1 METNENQ
8 FWAAPNNQPGLS
20 INPEIKHYLRETAG
34 WGKFLGILGFVFIGL
49 MLLVLVGFVLFY
61 SSFLPSGAYPFAT
74 GTTMSILMT
83 VYFLFLAALY
93 FFPSW
98 YIYQFATKT
107 KTALLYNQEADLIGA
122 FSRLK
127 SFLKFWGILIIILLA
142 FYGLA
147 LLAMGLGV
155 FMSIN
160 PR

>member
-1 METNENQ
+1 MERNENE
-8 FWAAPNNQPGLS
+8 FWSANNNDSGLN

-49 MLLVLVGFVLFY
+49 MLLGLFGFSIFF
-61 SSFLPSGAYPFAT
+61 SNSFQNGAYPYGA
-74 GTTMSILMT
+74 GPNMGILMGI
-83 VYFLFLAALY
+83 YFLFFAALY

-107 KTALLYNQEADLIGA
+107 KTALLYNQETDLIRA

-127 SFLKFWGILIIILLA
+127 SFFKFWGILTIIFMA

-147 LLAMGLGV
+147 LLAMGFGM
-155 FMSIN
+155 FMA
-160 PR
+160 R